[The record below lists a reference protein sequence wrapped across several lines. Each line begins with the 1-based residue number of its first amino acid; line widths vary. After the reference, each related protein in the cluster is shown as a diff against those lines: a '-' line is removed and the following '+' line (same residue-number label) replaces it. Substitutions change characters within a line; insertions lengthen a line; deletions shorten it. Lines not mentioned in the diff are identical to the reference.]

1 MISDKTDEE
10 KKEPMNRREFLK
22 GTAWMGA
29 VAAAAGCKS
38 YDLALGTGF
47 GGSMDGFAV
56 PPLERIRV
64 GVVGLG
70 HRGADAARRL
80 STVPGVEVT
89 ALCDLR
95 PEQIAYTQSLLKK
108 NGVQAKL
115 EFTGSEG
122 WKRMCEADIDLV
134 YNVTDWAH
142 HTPICVYAMEHGKHA
157 FMEVPAAVTVE
168 ECWQLVETAERMRR
182 HCMMLENCNYGD
194 TELLMYNLCQ
204 SGALGELV
212 HAECAYIHDLRWNC
226 YETGENGYWDHWR
239 LRFNAAHKGN
249 GYPTHG
255 FGPVCWYMDIN
266 RGDALD
272 YLVSLE
278 SQQANFEH
286 YARETRPGGGDQWKR
301 DTKVA
306 MGDMNTTLVKTVKGR
321 SIMIQHDV
329 STPRPY
335 SRINLITGTKGAFWG
350 MPWRVKGVDQWRV
363 ALEDKCGD
371 RGADMWRTREEAK
384 DIEEKYQ
391 HQMWREAGKIAKL
404 AGGHGGKDFMM
415 DLRWVYCL
423 QNGLPLD
430 ISVYDSASWSCIRE
444 LSEISVRAG
453 SAPQKIPDFTR
464 GGWKTAKPLGDMKI
478 DFTKLLLTPKFQDL
492 LRKQDAGFK
501 S

>member
-1 MISDKTDEE
+1 
-10 KKEPMNRREFLK
+10 
-22 GTAWMGA
+22 
-29 VAAAAGCKS
+29 
-38 YDLALGTGF
+38 
-47 GGSMDGFAV
+47 
-56 PPLERIRV
+56 
-64 GVVGLG
+64 
-70 HRGADAARRL
+70 
-80 STVPGVEVT
+80 
-89 ALCDLR
+89 
-95 PEQIAYTQSLLKK
+95 
-108 NGVQAKL
+108 
-115 EFTGSEG
+115 
-122 WKRMCEADIDLV
+122 MCEADIDLV

-204 SGALGELV
+204 SGTLGELV

-226 YETGENGYWDHWR
+226 YETGEDGYWNHWR

-255 FGPVCWYMDIN
+255 FGPICWYMDIN

-286 YARETRPGGGDQWKR
+286 YARETHPGDGDQW
-301 DTKVA
+301 
-306 MGDMNTTLVKTVKGR
+306 
-321 SIMIQHDV
+321 
-329 STPRPY
+329 
-335 SRINLITGTKGAFWG
+335 
-350 MPWRVKGVDQWRV
+350 
-363 ALEDKCGD
+363 
-371 RGADMWRTREEAK
+371 TREEAK
-384 DIEEKYQ
+384 VIEEKYQ

-415 DLRWVYCL
+415 DLRWAYCL
-423 QNGLPLD
+423 QNGRPLD
-430 ISVYDSASWSCIRE
+430 ISVYDSACWSCIRG

-478 DFTKLLLTPKFQDL
+478 DFTKLRLTPEFQDL
-492 LRKQDAGFK
+492 LRRQDAGFK